1 MMRRTGFG
9 LLLAGCIAGTASA
22 APFVVVDA
30 SPTITAMVDRGAT
43 TRGGG
48 FATTDVLLISGST
61 DSQLVMMRFDC
72 TARTWQQIT
81 VRMVLADYS
90 LSPARASVT
99 PARAVGTETLG
110 ASILEK
116 ACFDRLVKSG
126 AGWSRP
132 TLREAVEAGRRALAR
147 QAAGGT

>member
-1 MMRRTGFG
+1 MRGTLIGLVLAVGVTGG
-9 LLLAGCIAGTASA
+9 ASA
-22 APFVVVDA
+22 PPFVAVDA
-30 SPTITAMVDRGAT
+30 TTTITAMVDQGAT

-48 FATTDVLLISGST
+48 FATTDVLLVSAST

-72 TARTWQQIT
+72 TARTWQQVT
-81 VRMVLADYS
+81 VRMVLADDS

-99 PARAVGTETLG
+99 AARAVGTDTLG
-110 ASILEK
+110 ASLLEK

-132 TLREAVEAGRRALAR
+132 TLREAVEAGRLVLTRK
-147 QAAGGT
+147 AAGGS